1 MATDTTTA
9 AGGEGGRG
17 GSPLQVASVAES
29 CKRNINP
36 VSSTELAF
44 NLTLNGM

>member
-1 MATDTTTA
+1 MATDSTTA
-9 AGGEGGRG
+9 TGGEGG

-36 VSSTELAF
+36 VSSAEWAF